1 MTHVTYP
8 SKHKRKHQGFDRH
21 ISRSNMPRSTTRK
34 KTASKVAAA
43 KKKKVIAT
51 PRKRTATRA
60 TTKKGA
66 KKIPSTPKTTRK
78 KKAAARGKVSSS
90 KGSSAKKKA
99 VSSKGKKQKEPK
111 EGDTYHVRHRS
122 HVVKVDRLLLS
133 DALAQ
138 GNMKG
143 WSEARKRAYQLKDQN
158 PNAYYYRF
166 NDVGE
171 EQGNGA
177 WTKAEVK
184 QFLKRLKEVGA
195 NGQWGIFA
203 MGVPGRV
210 GYQCSNFYRK
220 LVEKGEIKDPNY
232 VIGEDGKARFLH
244 KKGKCKPKRPRNLNP
259 QFSMKASKE
268 IVLPP
273 RKPTELKKSTG
284 KHHHGLWLYK
294 AVKVDGRLYKAG
306 DRVWLSKKDG
316 EDDTKDQNTDASND
330 DQESKTITYE
340 SILNSSIKGR
350 MEENVPAEI
359 LRITQVKGKKDGKEQ
374 WIPTI
379 CCKKM
384 YTLKQLKKKEELQE
398 CFAEDKRKYYDNE
411 IFDTF
416 EEIQVDALRI
426 AGKLKCGVFSRR
438 IPKEKGGFFGRFF
451 VSFEAKQLF
460 HRTGQAGDLLSFSN
474 LNSQIRQVVK
484 KRKRAIELK
493 AWNEY
498 KREEE
503 KRKTKRR
510 KEFQRAAKEAERKR
524 RKSSRKASQ
533 SESVYEK
540 ERKKNISRNQE
551 FLKNLGL

>member
-1 MTHVTYP
+1 
-8 SKHKRKHQGFDRH
+8 
-21 ISRSNMPRSTTRK
+21 MPRSTTRK
-34 KTASKVAAA
+34 KATSKIVASK
-43 KKKKVIAT
+43 KKRVIAT
-51 PRKRTATRA
+51 PRKRKATRA
-60 TTKKGA
+60 TAKKGA
-66 KKIPSTPKTTRK
+66 KKIASTPKTTSKRKAASQSKASSSKKTASK
-78 KKAAARGKVSSS
+78 KKATSS
-90 KGSSAKKKA
+90 K
-99 VSSKGKKQKEPK
+99 SKTQKEPK

-166 NDVGE
+166 NDIGE
-171 EQGNGA
+171 AQGNGS

-184 QFLKRLKEVGA
+184 KFLKRLKEVGA

-220 LVEKGEIKDPNY
+220 LVEKGDIKDPNY
-232 VIGEDGKARFLH
+232 VIGEDGKARYLH

-259 QFSMKASKE
+259 QFSTKTPKE

-273 RKPTELKKSTG
+273 RKPAELKKSTG

-294 AVKVDGRLYKAG
+294 AVKVDGRLYKVG
-306 DRVWLSKKDG
+306 DRVWLSKKEG
-316 EDDTKDQNTDASND
+316 EDDKSNARD
-330 DQESKTITYE
+330 SKVKKTGTSKGDEESKTITYE

-350 MEENVPAEI
+350 MEENLPAEI

-379 CCKKM
+379 CCRKM
-384 YTLKQLKKKEELQE
+384 YTLQQLKKKEELQE
-398 CFAEDKRKYYDNE
+398 CFAEDKRKYYDKE

-426 AGKLKCGVFSRR
+426 AGKLKCGPFSRR
-438 IPKEKGGFFGRFF
+438 IPKEKDVFFGRFL
-451 VSFEAKQLF
+451 VSFDAKQLF

-474 LNSQIRQVVK
+474 LNSQIRQVIK

-503 KRKTKRR
+503 KRKSKEE
-510 KEFQRAAKEAERKR
+510 KEFQKAAKEAGRKR
-524 RKSSRKASQ
+524 RKSPRKTSQ